1 MTERLESMTERLA
14 PSSTFAERLE
24 QWIKSEPWVKWVP
37 STLMGRS
44 ALIIVVPLI
53 LVQVI
58 STFIFYDNHWETMS
72 RRLAQGLAGDI
83 SHVRVYMQDNP
94 TAEDFE
100 WIRTVARQTMLF
112 TITFDQG
119 VALPADRVID
129 ADGPFPDVLTRE
141 LWREMKR
148 PFTIDFETSEGEIAI
163 AMQLPDGVLH
173 VLAPRKRLFSSTTY
187 VFVLWMVG
195 SSLVLFGV
203 AALFLNNQVRAVRR
217 LARVADRFGKGQD
230 VPNFKPE
237 GAKEVRQAAHA
248 FTVMR
253 NRIQRQID
261 QRTEMLA
268 GVSHDLRTPLTRMKL
283 QVEMMDGAPSDD
295 VAHIKDDIDEMERML
310 NGYLAFARGEE
321 AETAEAVQV
330 TDLIN
335 DLRRQF
341 ERSGSTIGLDI
352 EGIEDSVMLRPV
364 AFKRCLSN
372 LLSNAA
378 RYGKRIEVIARKTPS
393 YLEICIDDDGPG
405 IPPDQRDDVFR
416 AFYRVEPSRNPETG
430 GVGLGM
436 TIARDIARGLG
447 GDVVLSESPLKGLRA
462 MVRVPI

>member
-1 MTERLESMTERLA
+1 MSDHTT
-14 PSSTFAERLE
+14 PSLS
-24 QWIKSEPWVKWVP
+24 WINRVAHWFKEEMWMDLIP

-58 STFIFYDNHWETMS
+58 STFIFYDNHWETLS
-72 RRLAQGLAGDI
+72 RRLAQSLAGDI
-83 SHVRVYMQDNP
+83 SHVRVFMRDNP
-94 TAEDFE
+94 GEQSFQ
-100 WIRTVARQTMLF
+100 WIQTVARQTMLLNISF
-112 TITFDQG
+112 TEG
-119 VALPADRVID
+119 AALPPEITID
-129 ADGPFPDVLTRE
+129 ADGPFPDVMTRE

-148 PFTIDFETSEGEIAI
+148 PFSLDLEKTDREIEI
-163 AMQLPDGVLH
+163 AMQLPQGVLT

-217 LARVADRFGKGQD
+217 LARAADSFGKGQD

-253 NRIQRQID
+253 NRIQRQMD

-283 QVEMMDGAPSDD
+283 QIEMLDGANADD
-295 VAHIKDDIDEMERML
+295 IADINEDIDEMERML

-321 AETAEAVQV
+321 TETAEPIDMANLLEDVQ
-330 TDLIN
+330 
-335 DLRRQF
+335 RRF
-341 ERSGSTIGLDI
+341 KRESAEIVLDVSKI
-352 EGIEDSVMLRPV
+352 EGPILTKPL
-364 AFKRCLSN
+364 AFQRCLNN
-372 LLSNAA
+372 LVSNAA
-378 RYGKRIEVIARKTPS
+378 RYGNRIEINVQRSGRHLHINV
-393 YLEICIDDDGPG
+393 DDDGPG
-405 IPPDQRDDVFR
+405 IPSDQREDVFK
-416 AFYRVEPSRNPETG
+416 AFYRLDPSRNPETG

-436 TIARDIARGLG
+436 TIARDIARSLG
-447 GDVVLSESPLKGLRA
+447 GDVTLGDSPMNGLRA
-462 MVRVPI
+462 TIRIPV

>member
-1 MTERLESMTERLA
+1 MTARLA
-14 PSSTFAERLE
+14 PPSSLFDRFNH
-24 QWIKSEPWVKWVP
+24 WIKSEPWLKWVP
-37 STLMGRS
+37 ATLMGRS
-44 ALIIVVPLI
+44 ALIIVIPLI

-83 SHVRVYMQDNP
+83 SHVRVHMRDN
-94 TAEDFE
+94 TSEEDFE
-100 WIRTVARQTMLF
+100 WIRTVARQTMLL
-112 TITFDQG
+112 TISFEKDA
-119 VALPADRVID
+119 ALPSEQVIT
-129 ADGPFPDVLTRE
+129 ADGPFLDVLTRE

-148 PFTIDFETSEGEIAI
+148 PFTIDFKTSDGDIEI
-163 AMQLPDGVLH
+163 AMQLPDGVLR

-283 QVEMMDGAPSDD
+283 QLEMLDGASPDD
-295 VAHIKDDIDEMERML
+295 IAHIKNDLDDMERML
-310 NGYLAFARGEE
+310 NGYLAFARGDETE
-321 AETAEAVQV
+321 VAEKVDV
-330 TDLIN
+330 TVLIE

-341 ERSGSTIGLDI
+341 EWGGATVGLDI
-352 EGIEDSVMLRPV
+352 EEIGDPIALKPLSL
-364 AFKRCLSN
+364 KRCLSN
-372 LLSNAA
+372 LISNAT
-378 RYGKRIEVIARKTPS
+378 RYGNRVEILARRTSS
-393 YLEICIDDDGPG
+393 YLEISVDDDGPG
-405 IPPDQRDDVFR
+405 IPAERREDVFR
-416 AFYRVEPSRNPETG
+416 AFYRVESSRNPETG

-436 TIARDIARGLG
+436 TIARDIARSLG
-447 GDVVLSESPLKGLRA
+447 GDIILGESPLNGLRA
-462 MVRVPI
+462 MVLIPI